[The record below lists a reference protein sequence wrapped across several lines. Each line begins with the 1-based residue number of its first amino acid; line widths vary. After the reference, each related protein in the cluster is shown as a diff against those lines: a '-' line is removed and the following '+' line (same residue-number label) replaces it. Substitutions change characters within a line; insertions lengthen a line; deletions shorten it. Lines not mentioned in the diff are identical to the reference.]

1 MTALIHLE
9 RTAIFAGFLGGDSGK
24 ESTCNAGNIREVGS
38 IPGSERSPGGGNGN
52 PPSILAWRIPTDRG
66 AWWAAVNGVGMN
78 AGTPD
83 CPMQIETEVV
93 WRREAGLVVQT
104 GLVGETHT
112 EGGVW
117 DRSHDLTL
125 PGTVQSLPVRGAL

>member
-1 MTALIHLE
+1 MCVFICFFFFFQTLSLNKSSGGGEDVHQGFQNLLSE
-9 RTAIFAGFLGGDSGK
+9 VNRTDTQYLLRTANRLFGEKTYDFLSV
-24 ESTCNAGNIREVGS
+24 TH
-38 IPGSERSPGGGNGN
+38 
-52 PPSILAWRIPTDRG
+52 
-66 AWWAAVNGVGMN
+66 
-78 AGTPD
+78 TPD
-83 CPMQIETEVV
+83 CPKQIETEVV

>member
-1 MTALIHLE
+1 MRFYLFFFFFQTLSLNKSSGGGEDVHQGFQNLLSE
-9 RTAIFAGFLGGDSGK
+9 VNRTDTQYLLRTANRLFGEKTYDFLSV
-24 ESTCNAGNIREVGS
+24 SH
-38 IPGSERSPGGGNGN
+38 
-52 PPSILAWRIPTDRG
+52 
-66 AWWAAVNGVGMN
+66 
-78 AGTPD
+78 TPD

-117 DRSHDLTL
+117 DPSHDLTL